1 MLSGNKLIRAW
12 WTISSNTLLQ
22 AREAILDSHQGK
34 IPPLLGYYMGL
45 SSPPLAKVVAQ
56 LGYDLVWIDWEH
68 ASTNVETMTQ
78 VSKSEHNRSN
88 NSNPL
93 SDGPRYPIHQRG

>member
-1 MLSGNKLIRAW
+1 
-12 WTISSNTLLQ
+12 
-22 AREAILDSHQGK
+22 
-34 IPPLLGYYMGL
+34 MGL

-78 VSKSEHNRSN
+78 VSTSTQDRVNK
-88 NSNPL
+88 SNPTA
-93 SDGPRYPIHQRG
+93 DGPRCSILQ

>member
-1 MLSGNKLIRAW
+1 M
-12 WTISSNTLLQ
+12 
-22 AREAILDSHQGK
+22 
-34 IPPLLGYYMGL
+34 LGYYMGL

-78 VSKSEHNRSN
+78 VSKTISQHLAK
-88 NSNPL
+88 NSNCTRWSTMSNSSVKEEATL
-93 SDGPRYPIHQRG
+93 LFGKN